1 MWCPWWDPEAMGRRH
16 EELLQEAERER
27 LLKPL
32 RFPWR
37 LKLGRLLLGW
47 GQRLAPGLAAEP
59 PEVSYGG

>member
-1 MWCPWWDPEAMGRRH
+1 MGRRH